1 MVSTR
6 DCSVVKLAS
15 ERIGF
20 SDAKE
25 MIFVA
30 LLELDGYLCSF
41 FFSSY
46 LDSNSPGQLGRVDKE
61 IAIRY
66 QATPSIVICVRI
78 CGSSPFQFLHN
89 GSHSS
94 VTWD

>member
-25 MIFVA
+25 MILVA

-41 FFSSY
+41 SFSSY
-46 LDSNSPGQLGRVDKE
+46 LDSGSPGRVDKE

-89 GSHSS
+89 GTHSS